1 MSGGG
6 TKSLASVSTSTSCS
20 PRSSEPHGAA
30 SPPAASS
37 CSSGPTAPSDSVSLD
52 SMSCCLRSCS
62 SAAFWRN
69 SSRRFCRSA
78 FSSAVLDATA
88 FSFEPR
94 RLDEELL
101 PLLLPPPP
109 VLLFLFL
116 LLLPPL
122 VLLRLRSGSFS
133 RLDFFLP
140 SSGVS
145 YSVRVISVSELHA
158 STDS

>member
-1 MSGGG
+1 
-6 TKSLASVSTSTSCS
+6 
-20 PRSSEPHGAA
+20 
-30 SPPAASS
+30 
-37 CSSGPTAPSDSVSLD
+37 
-52 SMSCCLRSCS
+52 
-62 SAAFWRN
+62 
-69 SSRRFCRSA
+69 
-78 FSSAVLDATA
+78 LDATA

-101 PLLLPPPP
+101 PLLLLPPP
-109 VLLFLFL
+109 VLLFLF

-145 YSVRVISVSELHA
+145 YSDLGE
-158 STDS
+158 